1 MAKQRERGTG
11 SVYLRDDPKKPGQKL
26 HTYWFSYYVDGRRKR
41 ESSRTEVPMK
51 ALPVRQRLSRETP

>member
-41 ESSRTEVPMK
+41 ESSRTEVP
-51 ALPVRQRLSRETP
+51 